1 MRFIP
6 VEKMPANRRWKATG
20 LKPALALCLL
30 TLVAII
36 GCGGGDSS
44 TSEPTGTVDAGAT
57 TIPPSENT
65 TTERHKPAK
74 GAWGVAFAAEGELG
88 IILYDLSG
96 HTLYTFDKDQGGT
109 SSCYGACAKTWP
121 PALTEGK
128 PKAGGGAPQA
138 KVGATKR
145 KDGTRQLTYAGHPL
159 YTYSRDKSAEINGNG
174 VSSFGGKWYAIRP
187 NGEKP

>member
-1 MRFIP
+1 LI
-6 VEKMPANRRWKATG
+6 V
-20 LKPALALCLL
+20 
-30 TLVAII
+30 LV
-36 GCGGGDSS
+36 GCGSGGSS
-44 TSEPTGTVDAGAT
+44 ASEPTGTVDTGT
-57 TIPPSENT
+57 TTAPASDQTTTESDRT

-74 GAWGVAFAAEGELG
+74 GAWGVAFGAEGEIG
-88 IILYDLSG
+88 VIIYDAEG
-96 HTLYTFDKDQGGT
+96 HTLYTFDKDNGGT

-128 PKAGGGAPQA
+128 PKAEGNASPA

-159 YTYSRDKSAEINGNG
+159 YTYSRDKPSETSGNG
-174 VSSFGGKWYAIRP
+174 VSSFGGTWFAIRP